1 MYLCDTAVYAGEG
14 GTVVSADRDKS
25 IRMAEEKRLR
35 LAQAAQSTGFNYNAD
50 TTVKGAGLLDRG
62 SRPVEIPA
70 MLHSA
75 PSLEKLFC
83 RVMSKSEQK
92 FYHKPR
98 AYGNKLLQQQQRML
112 LKIAQMVSACAI
124 YVYVCNV
131 LNACILL
138 H

>member
-1 MYLCDTAVYAGEG
+1 VYAGEG
-14 GTVVSADRDKS
+14 GTVVTADRDKS
-25 IRMAEEKRLR
+25 MRMAEEKRVR
-35 LAQAAQSTGFNYNAD
+35 LALAAQSTGFNYNAD

-92 FYHKPR
+92 FYHRPR
-98 AYGNKLLQQQQRML
+98 VYGNKLLLQQQRML
-112 LKIAQMVSACAI
+112 LKIAQMVSCSCFI
-124 YVYVCNV
+124 YASY
-131 LNACILL
+131 LYLL
-138 H
+138 